1 MAFGRPN
8 SEAIPMSI
16 NARSAYLPR
25 FDSFMSTKSVGNQNN
40 SYCASGNFC
49 LDSPA
54 RFSPRRLRA
63 AKEAT

>member
-40 SYCASGNFC
+40 SYCASGNF
-49 LDSPA
+49 
-54 RFSPRRLRA
+54 
-63 AKEAT
+63 